1 MKLFLDYLNKIKF
14 HILLIIFPTI
24 FTGIIFFLYQLSPE
38 PVLYVALLWLLAGLT
53 ACMTGFSNYRKKLQQ
68 LTLIATAPD
77 INLSRMDTPSDQ
89 IESLQQD
96 IMHRLNQMR
105 MNVETAG
112 QKSLEE
118 MTDYYTMWAH
128 QIKTP
133 ICALRLLLREEPEEN
148 RESGAQLFRIEPY
161 VEMVLGYL
169 RTEDMSADLK
179 LTRCSLDRIIREQI
193 HKYAGIFVSKKLS
206 LSYEGTDAIVLTD
219 EKWLGFV
226 IGQILSNALKYT
238 RTGGIEIWLEDER
251 GNRVSENPNLKQNTA
266 PGICNTAPATLV
278 IADSGI
284 GIQPEDLPRIFE
296 KGYTGVNGREDNR
309 ATGIGLYLSRKI
321 LRKLGHEI
329 TVDSQVDKGTEVRM
343 SLWKKDLEMY

>member
-1 MKLFLDYLNKIKF
+1 M
-14 HILLIIFPTI
+14 IFPTI

-38 PVLYVALLWLLAGLT
+38 PVLYVALLWLLSGLT

-68 LTLIATAPD
+68 LTLVATAPD

-133 ICALRLLLREEPEEN
+133 IFALRLLLQEN
-148 RESGAQLFRIEPY
+148 PSANKEALAELFKIEQY

-169 RTEDMSADLK
+169 RTEDMSSDLT
-179 LTRCSLDRIIREQI
+179 LSCCSLDSVIRDQI
-193 HKYAGIFVSKKLS
+193 HKYAGIFVSRKLS
-206 LSYEGTDAIVLTD
+206 LTYDGISESVLTD

-238 RTGGIEIWLEDER
+238 RTGGIHIYLKNSPVR
-251 GNRVSENPNLKQNTA
+251 NYVSNITPTT
-266 PGICNTAPATLV
+266 PITLV
-278 IADSGI
+278 IEDTGI
-284 GIQPEDLPRIFE
+284 GIRAEDLPRIFE
-296 KGYTGVNGREDNR
+296 KGYTGVNGRESNR
-309 ATGIGLYLSRKI
+309 ATGIGLYLCNKI
-321 LRKLGHEI
+321 MNCLGHRIYAVSEEG
-329 TVDSQVDKGTEVRM
+329 KGTKVF
-343 SLWKKDLEMY
+343 LEFSQENLTMY